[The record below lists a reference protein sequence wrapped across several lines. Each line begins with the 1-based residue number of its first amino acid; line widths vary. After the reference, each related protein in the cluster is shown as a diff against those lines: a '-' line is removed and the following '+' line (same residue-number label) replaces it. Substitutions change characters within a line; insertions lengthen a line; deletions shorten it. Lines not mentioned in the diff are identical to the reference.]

1 MYSSRSIVEGTMG
14 NAAQQNRGY
23 WLGVEGKGRLHLA
36 PSNRRLAP
44 LAVAIRSHK
53 STTSSEVA
61 ALGLILALL
70 QIADGLLTALGMSH
84 YGTNMEGNL
93 LLREL
98 MHLVGFIPALV
109 MVKTVAIGVVTGLC
123 LHAYSVSWLKPAFK
137 IVIGLYITFA
147 VLPWSVILATEY
159 FA

>member
-1 MYSSRSIVEGTMG
+1 MS
-14 NAAQQNRGY
+14 NAAQQSKGY
-23 WLGVEGKGRLHLA
+23 WLGVEGKGRLHVVS
-36 PSNRRLAP
+36 PNRRLAP
-44 LAVAIRSHK
+44 KPVAIRSHK
-53 STTSSEVA
+53 NTTASEVA
-61 ALGLILALL
+61 ALGLILATL
-70 QIADGLLTALGMSH
+70 QIVDGILTALGMAH
-84 YGTNMEGNL
+84 YGTSMEGNL
-93 LLREL
+93 LLRQL

-137 IVIGLYITFA
+137 LVIGLYVTFA